1 MAEINPLKQVHL
13 DELKFRLRS
22 QQLFLTHLELRFE
35 KLLAQLVPL
44 PGAIQAQ
51 ERQLKAALYEAHHL
65 RQQVQNFEAVEEE
78 YLVLLQ
84 GTQEELSQAQQAQ
97 RYYEQELEQWLQSHE
112 SQASD
117 HRDAAVH
124 AQDMGRSLARIVTER
139 NSLQQQYEALEQAHQ
154 ALHAQCLQYQQ
165 QLQAQTE
172 ALAEKPLS
180 EAFLRRLHYTLA
192 CETAAA
198 LGQPLRAA
206 QKHELAKTLGLSLR
220 QQQLLDQQ
228 PLQGRIARALGQ
240 AVPGPALVAAHAQ
253 AEIHGV
259 LPSAW
264 VSVPAGDY
272 PMGDAMHPAER
283 PEHRVHLAAF
293 QLARFPVTNAAFAEF
308 MAAGGYQQQKLWLH
322 EGWEYCQ
329 ERQWQAPAF
338 WGEATYRSGLDFPQD
353 PVVGVSWYEADAFAR
368 WAGAR
373 LPTEPEWEAAARGL
387 DGRCW
392 PWGDTWQQD
401 VANTAEAGHLTTT
414 PVGAYPE
421 GATPEGLLD
430 MVGNVFEW
438 TASLYQPYPYIVSY
452 HEDAPQSSLERSLR
466 GCSFHHKGSY
476 FSRAA
481 YRFHGAPHLRQSDI
495 GFRLAQS

>member
-13 DELKFRLRS
+13 DELKYRLRS

-35 KLLAQLVPL
+35 KLLAQLTQL
-44 PGAIQAQ
+44 PGALLVQ

-78 YLVLLQ
+78 YLALLQ

-97 RYYEQELEQWLQSHE
+97 RYYEQELEQWLQVHE
-112 SQASD
+112 SQASE
-117 HRDAAVH
+117 HRDASVH

-139 NSLQQQYEALEQAHQ
+139 NSLQQQYQELLQAHQ
-154 ALHAQCLQYQQ
+154 ALQAQCQQHEQ
-165 QLQAQTE
+165 QLQNQAE

-192 CETAAA
+192 CETAEA

-206 QKHELAKTLGLSLR
+206 QKHQLAKMLGLSLR

-228 PLQGRIARALGQ
+228 PLHGRIAQALQNG
-240 AVPGPALVAAHAQ
+240 ASEGPDLDP
-253 AEIHGV
+253 V

-264 VSVPAGDY
+264 IALPAGNY
-272 PMGDAMHPAER
+272 PIGDAMHPAER
-283 PEHRVHLAAF
+283 PEHRVQLAAF
-293 QLARFPVTNAAFAEF
+293 QLARFPVTNGAFAEF
-308 MAAGGYQQQKLWLH
+308 MAAGGYQQQKFWLP
-322 EGWEYCQ
+322 EGWTHCQ
-329 ERQWQAPAF
+329 EKQWRGPAF
-338 WGEATYRSGLDFPQD
+338 WGESTYRSGLDFPQD

-368 WAGAR
+368 WAGAC
-373 LPTEPEWEAAARGL
+373 LPTEPEWEAAARGVEA
-387 DGRCW
+387 RVW
-392 PWGDTWQQD
+392 PWGNVWQAD
-401 VANTAEAGHLTTT
+401 VANTAEANHLTTT

-421 GATPEGLLD
+421 GATPDGLLD

-438 TASLYQPYPYIVSY
+438 TASLYQPYPYIARY
-452 HEDAPQSSLERSLR
+452 HEDAPQSSLERTLR

-481 YRFHGAPHLRQSDI
+481 YRFHGAPYLRQSDI
-495 GFRLAQS
+495 GFRLAQRD